1 MKRLLVSSLFIIAL
15 SLIGCANQAIKHKEN
30 KMAET
35 AKPAPKVNIKFIFS
49 MCNDVEKM
57 SEFYTKLLGMQ
68 EQAFMNDKEN
78 KFGYLSYYC
87 TGDVYLMF
95 FSTETPAPQLTDWA
109 WQPGYEGGNLMATSW
124 AIEIPEEDYPATIKR
139 LKDAGVKAFSEN
151 PEWRQDSYWGFSVAD
166 PQGNT
171 VEVYTSPKEKPKSP
185 SWPGEKGVV

>member
-1 MKRLLVSSLFIIAL
+1 
-15 SLIGCANQAIKHKEN
+15 
-30 KMAET
+30 MAET

-95 FSTETPAPQLTDWA
+95 FSTETTAPQLTDWA

-124 AIEIPEEDYPATIKR
+124 AIEIPEEDYPATIKDLRMPESR
-139 LKDAGVKAFSEN
+139 LFRETRNGDRIHTGVSA
-151 PEWRQDSYWGFSVAD
+151 
-166 PQGNT
+166 
-171 VEVYTSPKEKPKSP
+171 SPIPRATP
-185 SWPGEKGVV
+185 